1 MQTSVG
7 EWLEITICVLD
18 ALLHTR
24 EVVKNDLNVESNAVT
39 EHIASLLHKEEGL
52 VHNINEPLPRKVI
65 LKILTTQI
73 RDPNDVIEVTL

>member
-39 EHIASLLHKEEGL
+39 EHIASLL
-52 VHNINEPLPRKVI
+52 
-65 LKILTTQI
+65 LKKKGWCIISMNHFQ
-73 RDPNDVIEVTL
+73 EKSY